1 MMRISLLGK
10 RLAGLLFILTTG
22 AATAQSSLT
31 TPEGSWAGQLQLPG
45 AALRLVLHV
54 KAAAAGAYTAT
65 LDSPDQGARGIP
77 ATRVIWKNDSLLLEV
92 GSIGGAYAGKLD
104 ADSLVLRGQW
114 RQGGQG
120 LPLNLRKT
128 DAAALAPKRDQ
139 NPKKPYPYR
148 EEEVS
153 YASTAAGVTLAGT
166 LTLPEGKGP
175 FPAVLLITGTG
186 PQNRDEELMGHQP
199 FLVLAD
205 YLTRR
210 GIAVLRVDDRGVGK
224 STGDFGAATSRD
236 FADDAL
242 AGVNF
247 LKSRKDI
254 RPRQIGLVGH
264 SEGGLIAPLVS
275 TRSKD
280 IAFMVLM
287 AGPGVAGE
295 AIIQRQTELIM
306 KANGMAPEGIQS
318 SLDLQARLFEILRQ
332 EPDAAR
338 AEAKMTAAVQQ
349 ATAAMTDAQKQASGL
364 SGEGPRML
372 AKRLNTPW
380 FRFFLSYDPKPTLRQ
395 VKVPVLAV
403 NGEKDL
409 QVTPRENLAA
419 IAAALKEGGN
429 RQVQTQ
435 ELPGLNHLFQ
445 TAQTGSPAEYAQ
457 IEETIAPAALQ
468 PVGDW
473 IAGQV
478 GKK

>member
-1 MMRISLLGK
+1 MKTFPCSTC
-10 RLAGLLFILTTG
+10 LAGVLLTLWLP
-22 AATAQSSLT
+22 ATAQPNLA
-31 TPEGSWAGQLQLPG
+31 TPEGSWAGKLQLPG
-45 AALRLVLHV
+45 AALRIVLHV

-65 LDSPDQGARGIP
+65 LDSPDQGAKGIP
-77 ATRVIWKNDSLLLEV
+77 ATRVVWKNDSLQLDV
-92 GSIGGAYAGKLD
+92 GSIGGSYVGKLN
-104 ADSLVLRGQW
+104 ADSLLLTGQW

-120 LPLNLRKT
+120 WPLDLKKT
-128 DAAALAPKRDQ
+128 DVAALELKRPQ

-153 YASTAAGVTLAGT
+153 YASTAANVRLAGT

-175 FPAVLLITGTG
+175 YPAVLLITGSG

-224 STGDFGAATSRD
+224 STGVFAAATSRD

-254 RPRQIGLVGH
+254 NPRQIGLVGH

-275 TRSKD
+275 TQSKD
-280 IAFMVLM
+280 VAFMVLM
-287 AGPGVAGE
+287 AGPGVTGE
-295 AIIQRQTELIM
+295 EIIQRQTELIM
-306 KANGMAPEGIQS
+306 KANGMVPEGIQS
-318 SLDLQARLFEILRQ
+318 SLALQEKMFRILRQ
-332 EPDAAR
+332 ESDSAR
-338 AEAKMTAAVQQ
+338 AEQKMTEAVQQ

-364 SGEGPRML
+364 TGEGSRVL

-380 FRFFLSYDPKPTLRQ
+380 FRFFLTYDPKPTLRK
-395 VKVPVLAV
+395 VKVPVLAL

-409 QVTPRENLAA
+409 QVSPKENLAA

-429 RQVQTQ
+429 QQVQTQ
-435 ELPGLNHLFQ
+435 EMPGLNHLFQ

-457 IEETIAPAALQ
+457 LEETFAPTAMQ
-468 PVGDW
+468 QVGDW
-473 IAGQV
+473 IAQQV
-478 GKK
+478 EKK

>member
-1 MMRISLLGK
+1 MRNSFFG
-10 RLAGLLFILTTG
+10 RRVPALLFLLSTG
-22 AATAQSSLT
+22 AAVAQPNLA
-31 TPEGSWAGQLQLPG
+31 TPEGSWAGKLQVPG
-45 AALRLVLHV
+45 ASLRLVLHV
-54 KAAAAGAYTAT
+54 KAAAAGTYTAT
-65 LDSPDQGARGIP
+65 LDSPDQGAKGIP
-77 ATRVIWKNDSLLLEV
+77 ATRVVWKNDSLQLEV
-92 GSIGGAYAGKLD
+92 GSIGGAYAGKLN
-104 ADSLVLRGQW
+104 ADSLLITGQW

-120 LPLNLRKT
+120 WPLHLKKT
-128 DAAALAPKRDQ
+128 DAAALDPKRPQ

-153 YASTAAGVTLAGT
+153 YASTAADVKLAGT

-175 FPAVLLITGTG
+175 FPAVLLITGSG

-199 FLVLAD
+199 FLVMAD
-205 YLTRR
+205 YLSRR

-236 FADDAL
+236 FAADAV

-254 RPRQIGLVGH
+254 NPRQIGLVGH
-264 SEGGLIAPLVS
+264 SEGGLIAPLAG
-275 TRSKD
+275 TQSKD
-280 IAFMVLM
+280 VAFMVLM
-287 AGPGVAGE
+287 AGPGVTGE
-295 AIIQRQTELIM
+295 TIIQRQTELIM
-306 KANGMAPEGIQS
+306 KANGTAPEGIRS
-318 SLDLQARLFEILRQ
+318 AVDLQARLFEILRQ
-332 EPDAAR
+332 EPDAVR
-338 AEAKMTAAVQQ
+338 AEEKMTEAVQQ
-349 ATAAMTDAQKQASGL
+349 ATAAMTDAQKQAGGL
-364 SGEGPRML
+364 GGEGPRML

-380 FRFFLSYDPKPTLRQ
+380 FRFFLTYDPKPTLRQ
-395 VKVPVLAV
+395 VKVPVLAL

-409 QVTPRENLAA
+409 QVTPKENLAA

-429 RQVQTQ
+429 RQVQTR

-457 IEETIAPAALQ
+457 IEETLAPVALQ
-468 PVGDW
+468 QVGDW